1 MAVTM
6 NTLVNE
12 VATNANLTDKQ
23 SRAAI
28 KAAVE
33 VIREELKAEGGM
45 VTITG
50 LGTFKSVK
58 KGDRMAR
65 NPRTGEQSYVD
76 PYLKPT
82 FKASTLCRDVV
93 NGRR

>member
-1 MAVTM
+1 M
-6 NTLVNE
+6 NTLVEGVSSN
-12 VATNANLTDKQ
+12 TNLSDRQ
-23 SRAAI
+23 VR
-28 KAAVE
+28 E
-33 VIREELKAEGGM
+33 VIRATVDTIRSELAQEGGK

-82 FKASTLCRDVV
+82 FKASELCRDVV